1 MCGQNSLL
9 KMLGFII
16 LSFGC
21 GILLAFFLPTYFL
34 AVIEA
39 VVIIAAGILYILQ
52 K

>member
-1 MCGQNSLL
+1 MCRQKGLFRAIGL
-9 KMLGFII
+9 IV

-34 AVIEA
+34 AILEA
-39 VVIIAAGILYILQ
+39 MVIIASGLLYLLQ